1 MVATFHACGKTF
13 IAYRMQTLLAS
24 GMSHLVFE
32 FRFGNSS
39 VLLETKVFYSQSDE
53 GNSMG
58 RGER

>member
-1 MVATFHACGKTF
+1 
-13 IAYRMQTLLAS
+13 MQVLLAS

-39 VLLETKVFYSQSDE
+39 ILLETKVFYSQSDE

-58 RGER
+58 KGEK